1 MTKRILILGMNSFDS
16 GKTVLAE
23 NIARILSESNSH
35 VEYFKPVSG
44 HNYWYKHKHTKQ
56 CIDQGKLFSNDAARV
71 REHLES
77 KVPIEI
83 ANPIHSLFVP
93 SVQESPTHLLTSS
106 LSIGGWDAVLAMQR
120 FTRVEN
126 EKPISTMLVAES
138 LIASKKLMLSTEEVA
153 ALTIDTE
160 IQTIASLEDAQAF
173 EFAAF
178 EGVVNDSLEIIEKN
192 ADVVII
198 EGFNNSAWPWEGL
211 DNADVVLMVGP
222 GHVFSYDPERF
233 RKAAFLVKYGSQ
245 PIRDVP
251 IERVSEMIK
260 PINRML
266 LTPDTQITLPELE
279 KLGLLQE
286 KMIKQNQ
293 EL

>member
-1 MTKRILILGMNSFDS
+1 LAKRILILGLNSFDS

-23 NIARILSESNSH
+23 NLARILSENNSR

-44 HNYWYKHKHTKQ
+44 HNYWYKHEHTKQ
-56 CIDQGKLFSNDAARV
+56 CLDQGKLFSNDAARV
-71 REHLES
+71 RKHLES

-83 ANPIHSLFVP
+83 ANPVHSLFVP
-93 SVQESPTHLLTSS
+93 AVQENPNQLLTSS

-126 EKPISTMLVAES
+126 EEPISTMLVAES
-138 LIASKKLMLSTEEVA
+138 LIASKKLMISTEEA
-153 ALTIDTE
+153 IALSVDTE

-178 EGVVNDSLEIIEKN
+178 EGVVNDSFETIEKN

-211 DNADVVLMVGP
+211 DNADVVLLVGP
-222 GHVFSYDPERF
+222 GHVFSYDPGRF

-251 IERVSEMIK
+251 IGRVSEMIK
-260 PINRML
+260 PVNRLL
-266 LTPDTQITLPELE
+266 LTPDTQITPIELE

-286 KMIKQNQ
+286 KMIKQTQ
-293 EL
+293 E